1 MVENTG
7 KEDSKIRWWYK
18 LYMISI
24 IAALGKNRALGLGNE
39 LLWPIPDDLKRFK
52 ELTTGHA
59 IIMGSKT
66 YESIGKP
73 LPNRTNIIITRNE
86 EYDAPGA
93 IITHSLEEAIE
104 KAGDGEVF
112 IIGGAQIYTL
122 ALPFADKLYLTLI
135 NDEKEAD
142 AFFPDYS
149 EFKKETLIE
158 EREFEG
164 IKYSWVNF
172 EK

>member
-1 MVENTG
+1 MG
-7 KEDSKIRWWYK
+7 KEDNNVRWWHN
-18 LYMISI
+18 LCMVSI
-24 IAALGKNRALGLGNE
+24 IAAIGKNRVLGKGNE
-39 LLWPIPDDLKRFK
+39 LLWRIPDDLKRFK

-73 LPNRTNIIITRNE
+73 LPNRTNIILTRNYN
-86 EYDAPGA
+86 YDAPGA
-93 IITHSLEEAIE
+93 VIVNSMEEALE
-104 KAGDGEVF
+104 AAGEGEVF
-112 IIGGAQIYTL
+112 VIGGGQIYSL
-122 ALPFADKLYLTLI
+122 ALPFTDKLYLTLI
-135 NDEKEAD
+135 DDEKEGD

-149 EFKKETLIE
+149 EFDKKTFIE
-158 EREFEG
+158 HRMFEG

>member
-1 MVENTG
+1 
-7 KEDSKIRWWYK
+7 
-18 LYMISI
+18 MISI

-52 ELTTGHA
+52 KITSGHP

-73 LPNRTNIIITRNE
+73 LPNRTNIILTRNKN
-86 EYDAPGA
+86 YDAPGT
-93 IITHSLEEAIE
+93 IIATSLEEAFE
-104 KAGDGEVF
+104 KAGNDEVF
-112 IIGGAQIYTL
+112 VIGGAQIYTL
-122 ALPFADKLYLTLI
+122 ALPYADKLYLTLI
-135 NDEKEAD
+135 EDEKEAD

-149 EFKKETLIE
+149 EFTKKTLIE

>member
-1 MVENTG
+1 
-7 KEDSKIRWWYK
+7 
-18 LYMISI
+18 MISI

-52 ELTTGHA
+52 KITSGHP

-73 LPNRTNIIITRNE
+73 LPNRTNIILTRNKN
-86 EYDAPGA
+86 YDAPGT
-93 IITHSLEEAIE
+93 IIVTSLEEAFE
-104 KAGDGEVF
+104 KAGNDEVF
-112 IIGGAQIYTL
+112 VIGGAQIYTL
-122 ALPFADKLYLTLI
+122 ALPYADKLYLTLI
-135 NDEKEAD
+135 EDEKEAD

-149 EFKKETLIE
+149 EFTKKTLIE